1 MVKYARLVWETEI
14 PDNPTKQDME
24 DALDGLLNKIESYV
38 RQTNAGDRDI
48 DDIEICD
55 RHYEIKGKGFFEFK
69 FES

>member
-14 PDNPTKQDME
+14 PDNPTKKDMK
-24 DALDGLLNKIESYV
+24 DTLDELLDKIGSYV
-38 RQTNAGDRDI
+38 KKMVGDYDI

-55 RHYEIKGKGFFEFK
+55 ENYEIKGKGFFELK